1 MPYMVRSGS
10 FWYCADSPFSYAE
23 EGNRYLVFCDLL
35 HDFFGI
41 HHPEE
46 RKALVRIE
54 DVSVDSD
61 PDDLR
66 DLADY
71 LYGKKIPFQISL
83 ISIFKD
89 PETKEEIYLSD
100 RPQFVRA
107 IHYMIS
113 RGATI
118 VMHGVTHQYHGR
130 SGDDYEFWD
139 DQSGKPASGDAQ
151 AVVEQKLR
159 TGLEE
164 CFLNGIYPVTWETP
178 HYVASENTYRTVGK
192 YFNSS
197 YERVSS
203 INHAEAGHYFPY
215 PSVDRF
221 GRFIIPENIGFIEVD
236 KPSPEELIK
245 NADRMRVV
253 RDGMA
258 SFFFHPF
265 MDIKYLKRSVE
276 GIQKLGYR
284 FVSIHGYNLRV

>member
-107 IHYMIS
+107 IHYMMS

-151 AVVEQKLR
+151 AVVEQLAAEHEQR
-159 TGLEE
+159 IGVLHDDLGAAPGLILKQPSAGRGLGRRDSAAHDEV
-164 CFLNGIYPVTWETP
+164 FDVLVGAW
-178 HYVASENTYRTVGK
+178 HAASLLGAP
-192 YFNSS
+192 
-197 YERVSS
+197 ER
-203 INHAEAGHYFPY
+203 
-215 PSVDRF
+215 
-221 GRFIIPENIGFIEVD
+221 
-236 KPSPEELIK
+236 
-245 NADRMRVV
+245 
-253 RDGMA
+253 
-258 SFFFHPF
+258 
-265 MDIKYLKRSVE
+265 
-276 GIQKLGYR
+276 
-284 FVSIHGYNLRV
+284 